1 MSRFAHAAALAAA
14 TFLSAAVPAAAQALP
29 GFYGALGGVGFAY
42 DAVTPVVAESGAPV
56 GAPTGDPGA
65 RGGMASLPG
74 TGAGASMDAF
84 GRLRLPGGQGCVDCE

>member
-1 MSRFAHAAALAAA
+1 MSRIALAAALASA
-14 TFLSAAVPAAAQALP
+14 LSLASLPAAAQAFP
-29 GFYGALGGVGFAY
+29 AAFGGIYATGFAY
-42 DAVTPVVAESGAPV
+42 DAISPVIAESGEPV
-56 GAPTGDPGA
+56 GAPSGDPGT